1 MRLRDPLSK
10 GMGGREVGKSKG
22 GRVFFRVSSSRL
34 SILAWARARCKNPG
48 PGSEDRRE
56 KRMRP
61 PADSDM
67 RSISGARSPT
77 EEGSLDLDCL
87 RPPPPVL
94 EPLDP
99 LFLAPSA
106 IFSFSF
112 SFFLFFFHRTLLLVL
127 SLILGRLPKQLIRG
141 NTLRLRAGGD
151 SRPPVSRNVA
161 ALRNLLVH
169 QTHAFGR
176 LVDDGFAVS
185 SAPFSGGGGSDAS
198 RRRRGGLRRR
208 GWFLVAG
215 GRSMG
220 GGAADGR
227 GGDAGGRRGG
237 RFRVSF
243 GARAARC
250 ADGDDGR

>member
-61 PADSDM
+61 SADSDM

-112 SFFLFFFHRTLLLVL
+112 SFSFLSNSSKRATSTSFSTNASLSTLSFSTLANLASSSNRSFSPLTDSISLKSRSCSIFIRCDSLCNSCSSKEFCCRGPPKNDEGMANFPTSPPCCPLLPFL
-127 SLILGRLPKQLIRG
+127 E
-141 NTLRLRAGGD
+141 
-151 SRPPVSRNVA
+151 
-161 ALRNLLVH
+161 
-169 QTHAFGR
+169 
-176 LVDDGFAVS
+176 S
-185 SAPFSGGGGSDAS
+185 SAM
-198 RRRRGGLRRR
+198 
-208 GWFLVAG
+208 VG
-215 GRSMG
+215 GRYL
-220 GGAADGR
+220 AANSS
-227 GGDAGGRRGG
+227 AV
-237 RFRVSF
+237 FPSTACPASEVE
-243 GARAARC
+243 
-250 ADGDDGR
+250 